1 MSSRR
6 REVAFT
12 AFTGAWAARTIRRVC
27 TILLAWRCHPGA
39 PVVLAAN
46 RDELIARPSA
56 PPGVLHEAP
65 WVVGGKDLLAG
76 GTWLA
81 VAEGGTIC
89 AVTNRHPASGEPM
102 PPDPT
107 RRSRGEIPL
116 RLLVETD
123 PADVTAALSGL
134 GPGTYN
140 PVNVLW
146 LSADRALVAH
156 VDDSGPVRVIELEPG
171 PHVLTTGDLDDASR
185 PKVAMLRAGMDAAL
199 AGSGGADETI
209 ARMRHLLADHTTPT
223 GQPVDA
229 ACIHGDVYGT
239 VSASTIVAGTGRTVY
254 EHAPGRP
261 CVTPFSEVV
270 LPKG

>member
-1 MSSRR
+1 
-6 REVAFT
+6 
-12 AFTGAWAARTIRRVC
+12 VC
-27 TILLAWRCHPGA
+27 TILLAWRCHPGI

-56 PPGVLHEAP
+56 PPAPLHTAP
-65 WVVGGKDLLAG
+65 WVVGGKDLVAG

-81 VAEGGTIC
+81 VADGGAVC
-89 AVTNRHPASGEPM
+89 AVTNRHPATGVPG

-116 RLLVETD
+116 QLLVDTRPD
-123 PADVTAALSGL
+123 DVPAALAGL
-134 GPGTYN
+134 GPGRYN

-171 PHVLTTGDLDDASR
+171 PHVLTTGDLDDALR
-185 PKVAMLRAGMDAAL
+185 PKVAMLRAGMDAAIERGDGPDASL
-199 AGSGGADETI
+199 
-209 ARMRHLLADHTTPT
+209 ARMRRLLADHTTPT

-239 VSASTIVAGTGRTVY
+239 VSASTMIAGPGRLTY

-261 CVTPFSEVV
+261 CVTPFAAVA
-270 LPKG
+270 LPES